1 MSLALRKPSA
11 ASEDLTDPE
20 VWADVLSRDGFC
32 IIRNAFDRQTIR
44 DLASD
49 VEDRFEKTPFSDG
62 DFYGRRTK
70 RFGGLLK
77 RSDHAKS
84 LIEDQLM
91 LGIANAVLGPYCDCI
106 QLNLTQAIS
115 IYPGETLQAPHRDQD
130 MWAGPKGQIEYLINV
145 MIPFVPYREVNGAT
159 VLWRGSHRWAPEA
172 APDANAVEIAEMDP
186 GDVLIFLGST
196 LHCGGA
202 NRTDFPRSGLIVSYS
217 LGWLKPYENQ
227 WLVYPPEIART
238 FSPKLAELVGYRV
251 HRPNLG
257 NYEGQ
262 CPSVLFR
269 DQIDDYLAAT
279 DEVKPDQAEALA
291 AFKQNQKDNS
301 Q

>member
-1 MSLALRKPSA
+1 MSVALRKLPSVKDGTGDPNIWTKILL
-11 ASEDLTDPE
+11 ED
-20 VWADVLSRDGFC
+20 GYC
-32 IIRNAFDRQTIR
+32 IIRDAFSRETIA
-44 DLASD
+44 DLAGD
-49 VEDRFEKTPFSDG
+49 LKGRFEKTPFCDG
-62 DFYGRRTK
+62 DFFGRRTK
-70 RFGGLLK
+70 RFGSLLK
-77 RSDHAKS
+77 RSEHAKT
-84 LIEDQLM
+84 LILDPLI
-91 LGIANAVLGPYCDCI
+91 LGIANDVLGPYCDCI

-145 MIPFVPYREVNGAT
+145 MIPFVPYREANGAT
-159 VLWRGSHRWAPEA
+159 VVWRGSHRWAPEA
-172 APDANAVEIAEMDP
+172 APDANAIEIAEMDP

-202 NRTDFPRSGLIVSYS
+202 NRTDFPRSGLVISYS

-262 CPSVLFR
+262 CPSVLFNE
-269 DQIDDYLAAT
+269 QIDDYLAAT